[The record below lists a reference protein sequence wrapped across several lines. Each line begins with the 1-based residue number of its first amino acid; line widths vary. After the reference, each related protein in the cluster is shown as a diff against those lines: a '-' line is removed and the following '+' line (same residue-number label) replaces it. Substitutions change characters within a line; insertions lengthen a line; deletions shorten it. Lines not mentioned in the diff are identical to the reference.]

1 VILEKDLFFANFTP
15 RIPRGTQPT
24 PALIDGSDLHTDIL
38 WAGGE
43 SNLDF
48 QPAYPLIFPQNIT
61 LFQTD
66 DRYYTATA
74 GPGNGFFN
82 TFLDGI
88 DESYCKYSAFCET
101 GDDCSFPFFLVS

>member
-1 VILEKDLFFANFTP
+1 
-15 RIPRGTQPT
+15 
-24 PALIDGSDLHTDIL
+24 L

-48 QPAYPLIFPQNIT
+48 QLAYPLIFPQNIT

-66 DRYYTATA
+66 DRYYAATT
-74 GPGNGFFN
+74 GPESGFFN

-88 DESYCKYSAFCET
+88 DESYCNYSAFGET
-101 GDDCSFPFFLVS
+101 GDDRSFLFFLVS